1 MQLQGI
7 GGEAVNLRES
17 AMTVRSIL
25 NEKGRD
31 VVTLDPAATLAEA
44 ASLLGSRRIGAVVIA
59 KADRK
64 IAGILSERDIVRAL
78 GEHGAE
84 ALSLQVSK
92 VMTVKVS
99 TCRENHTVNE
109 VMELMTRGRF
119 RHLPVERDGKLDGI
133 ISIGDVVKRRI
144 EEVEREADQIR
155 EYIAT
160 A

>member
-1 MQLQGI
+1 
-7 GGEAVNLRES
+7 
-17 AMTVRSIL
+17 MTVRSIL
-25 NEKGRD
+25 DEKGRD
-31 VVTLDPAATLAEA
+31 VVTLDPQATLAEA
-44 ASLLGSRRIGAVVIA
+44 ASLLGSRRIGAAVVT
-59 KADRK
+59 KGDRK

-78 GEHGAE
+78 GEKGAA
-84 ALSLQVSK
+84 ALTLPVSK

-99 TCRENHTVNE
+99 TCRENHTVIE

-144 EEVEREADQIR
+144 EEAEREADQIR